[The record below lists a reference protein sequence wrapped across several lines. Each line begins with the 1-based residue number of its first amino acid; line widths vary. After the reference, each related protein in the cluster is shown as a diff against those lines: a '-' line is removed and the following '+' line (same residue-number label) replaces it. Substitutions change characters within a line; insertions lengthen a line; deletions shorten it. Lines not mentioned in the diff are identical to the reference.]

1 MAVPLRA
8 SSPSAKLLLLPALL
22 CPASPA
28 AADLALAE
36 DGRAQ
41 CVIVAADRA
50 TAHEKLAARDL
61 RDTLRQI
68 TGARVEI
75 TDSATSGVNILVGR
89 PDRVSQL
96 LPDVDWA
103 ALGTDGVVIKT
114 VDSHLILTGG
124 RPRGTLNAVY
134 TFLQD
139 VVGCRWWAPDA
150 SHIPRR
156 PTLTIPALDILYRP
170 QFEFRYV
177 SSEGAGRDKALA
189 RRLRNNGLDTK
200 FDPDGESILRY
211 VLPHHEHFIEHPDW
225 YMYWPP
231 EMPAGDPRQKYT
243 FAFGLEEGLKED
255 PARYEIARTHHRLP
269 FQPCLTSA
277 GALAA
282 ATRGALARLETEYPN
297 MAHHPPALLWVV
309 QQDGG
314 WMCRCDGCRAVRE
327 AEGSDSANWVNF
339 ANHIAETVEAKYP
352 DVLVGIH
359 AYLHTIKPPR
369 TVRPR
374 HNLLIYVASLDRDHK
389 LSFGEQSH
397 GEYVRQWCK
406 IARRVWVWD
415 YDANFRNY
423 IAPHPNHLAT
433 ARSIKFCAD
442 AGARGMRI
450 QGGHGKLCDLVHMR
464 NWVSCQMMWDASQD
478 ADALRKEFAAGYYGA
493 AGPLVLRYVHL
504 LDTIIHRDNTFLSCF
519 ADSTKNWLALED
531 LNALTRIVTKAEAV
545 TAHDAVLAARVNVLR
560 FSVDA
565 VWLQRYHEL
574 KAAAEERGI
583 AFLGPDDP
591 RVALG
596 RFEAIQNNVGHYA
609 ERREFPEFVA
619 KLKAIHRETN

>member
-1 MAVPLRA
+1 MRALPLL
-8 SSPSAKLLLLPALL
+8 SALL

-28 AADLALAE
+28 VADLTLAE
-36 DGRAQ
+36 DGCAH
-41 CVIVAADRA
+41 CVIFAGDRA

-75 TDSATSGVNILVGR
+75 TDIATSGVNILVGR
-89 PDRVSQL
+89 PDRL
-96 LPDVDWA
+96 
-103 ALGTDGVVIKT
+103 
-114 VDSHLILTGG
+114 
-124 RPRGTLNAVY
+124 
-134 TFLQD
+134 
-139 VVGCRWWAPDA
+139 
-150 SHIPRR
+150 
-156 PTLTIPALDILYRP
+156 
-170 QFEFRYV
+170 
-177 SSEGAGRDKALA
+177 
-189 RRLRNNGLDTK
+189 
-200 FDPDGESILRY
+200 
-211 VLPHHEHFIEHPDW
+211 
-225 YMYWPP
+225 
-231 EMPAGDPRQKYT
+231 
-243 FAFGLEEGLKED
+243 
-255 PARYEIARTHHRLP
+255 
-269 FQPCLTSA
+269 
-277 GALAA
+277 
-282 ATRGALARLETEYPN
+282 
-297 MAHHPPALLWVV
+297 
-309 QQDGG
+309 
-314 WMCRCDGCRAVRE
+314 
-327 AEGSDSANWVNF
+327 
-339 ANHIAETVEAKYP
+339 
-352 DVLVGIH
+352 
-359 AYLHTIKPPR
+359 
-369 TVRPR
+369 
-374 HNLLIYVASLDRDHK
+374 
-389 LSFGEQSH
+389 
-397 GEYVRQWCK
+397 
-406 IARRVWVWD
+406 WVWD

-442 AGARGMRI
+442 AGARGMRV

-478 ADALRKEFAAGYYGA
+478 PDALRKEFAAGYYGA